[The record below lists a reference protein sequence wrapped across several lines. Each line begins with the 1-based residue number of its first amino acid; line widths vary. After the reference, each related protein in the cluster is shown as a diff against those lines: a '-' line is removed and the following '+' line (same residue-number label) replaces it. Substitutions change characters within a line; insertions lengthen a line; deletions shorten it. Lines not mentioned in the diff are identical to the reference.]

1 MRLIILLATLLAATT
16 LVAPSPSRANTNIVF
31 ILDASN
37 SMWGR
42 IDGEPKIVIAKR
54 VLAGLLQDLDE
65 SVRVGVL
72 AYGHRR
78 GKDDP
83 ASCDDIGVI
92 SVVGNDSRAEIVR
105 KIEGIQPMGQTPL
118 TAALGLSLPALKD
131 TPEMGAGDNHVVL
144 ISDGLESCGGDPCE
158 VAGFLA
164 SRGIKPRL
172 HVVGFDVSQ
181 EDSNKLQCIAQIG
194 NGEFLTASNSQELQ
208 NAFAAVQQ
216 VAEAAAQAP
225 ASTYEAVWQD
235 SFDGNDLSADW
246 EVVNPNPDAYLVE
259 DGSLLLVAAQAATPA
274 SEAFQN
280 IIQVQKELPQG
291 DWRLT
296 ARIRFQPQVG
306 VDRLYLGVRDDHG
319 SWVAA
324 VAEGSWYGACCG
336 NDVYLKIAGLKFSGG
351 KETRLDGV
359 AMSTHN
365 ANATKLSQFIASV
378 PALLR
383 IEKKGRQ
390 YIASIK
396 VEATEDQ
403 INAEAD
409 WLRVATDWVVTPELT
424 MLRSPKRIFVS
435 TGLYKEVQGE
445 SLTFVDDIVLEVLTP
460 Q

>member
-1 MRLIILLATLLAATT
+1 MRPTILLAALAAATT
-16 LVAPSPSRANTNIVF
+16 LIAPSPSQATTNIVF

-42 IDGEPKIVIAKR
+42 IEGEPKIVIAKR
-54 VLAGLLQDLDE
+54 VLADLLQDLDE

-78 GKDDP
+78 DKDDP
-83 ASCDDIGVI
+83 ASCDDIGII
-92 SVVGNDSRAEIVR
+92 SVVGNDSRADIIQ
-105 KIEGIQPMGQTPL
+105 KIENIRPMGQTPL

-158 VAGFLA
+158 MAGFLA
-164 SRGIKPRL
+164 SRDINPRL

-181 EDSNKLQCIAQIG
+181 EDSNKLRCIAQIG
-194 NGEFLTASNSQELQ
+194 KGEFLTASNAQELQ
-208 NAFAAVQQ
+208 GAFAAVQQ
-216 VAEAAAQAP
+216 LAEATNQRP
-225 ASTYEAVWQD
+225 AGVYEEVWQETFEG
-235 SFDGNDLSADW
+235 SDLNADW
-246 EVVNPNPDAYLVE
+246 EVINPDPDAYLVE
-259 DGSLLLVAAQAATPA
+259 DGSLLLVASQAATPA
-274 SEAFQN
+274 SDTFQN
-280 IIQVQKELPQG
+280 IVQLKKDLPQG

-319 SWVAA
+319 SWIAA

-336 NDVYLKIAGLKFSGG
+336 NDIYLNVAGLKFSGG

-359 AMSTHN
+359 AMSAHN
-365 ANATKLSQFIASV
+365 AHATKLSQFIASV

-383 IEKKGRQ
+383 IEKTGRQ
-390 YIASIK
+390 YVASIK
-396 VEATEDQ
+396 IEATEEQ
-403 INAEAD
+403 IGAEAD

-424 MLRSPKRIFVS
+424 MLRSPKRVFVA
-435 TGLYKEVQGE
+435 TGLYKQVQGE
-445 SLTFVDDIVLEVLTP
+445 SLAFIDDLMLEVRQP